1 MKCIGELI
9 ARHARRLGIIVRKN
23 SPYTS
28 RGQRFFDRR
37 LYSLP
42 GLMDMIFVCRDAES
56 PDTCLSKASEVICS
70 RFKIHQLAILLQEDS
85 EESSRLKVSLV
96 KNFPFQQTLEKKSH
110 SFLIECFEHLRK
122 PLLIKELLTS
132 LPGDS
137 MVVDLQTMGVNLVVP
152 MFQQRKLFGLLMIG
166 ERTVAD
172 PFRREELDQLNRIA
186 SLLVTILENI
196 KLRKLTEELEITN
209 RDLKKRILDLHN
221 LFDVSR
227 EVCHGLDLSNIL
239 NSFLLAVMGQ
249 LRVNSASL
257 LVKEKETGNFR
268 IAYSKGIDKE
278 KVAEILIPHRE
289 GISEE
294 LIFDNKPVI
303 LSQLPDNG
311 KLYHWEKMITSLG
324 GKVFVPLRTKGGM
337 LAILVLGAKID
348 DSAFGQSDLE
358 VLSVLANELSAAL
371 ENAQLYQNVAK
382 KTEELQQ
389 AYEEL
394 WKIQQLLLLSNRLTA
409 LGELAGKI
417 AHEINK
423 PLTGI
428 LGFTQH
434 MLASK
439 QGGISDR
446 EYLELI
452 EKECFRCQETI
463 NRILDFARQPV
474 CKISSVDIKSVLEE
488 CLLLTR
494 YYPGFQSIQI
504 IKEYDSVPLILADGD
519 KLKQVFLNLIINA
532 GQVMPSGGE
541 LRISVK
547 VISKNILEIKIADT
561 GRGIPP
567 EYINHIFDPFFTT
580 KTEIKG
586 NGLGLF
592 ISQAII
598 REHHGT
604 IKVESEIDK
613 GTTFSIQLPINSILN
628 SNENN

>member
-1 MKCIGELI
+1 MKCIGEII
-9 ARHARRLGIIVRKN
+9 ALHARRLGVIVYKK
-23 SPYTS
+23 SPYTF

-42 GLMDMIFVCRDAES
+42 GFMDVVFVCRDAES
-56 PDTCLSKASEVICS
+56 TDSCLRKASEVICS
-70 RFKIHQLAILLQEDS
+70 WFKIQQLIVLLREDS
-85 EESSRLKVSLV
+85 EESSRLVVRLV
-96 KNFPFQQTLEKKSH
+96 KNFSFPETFEKGSH
-110 SFLIECFEHLRK
+110 SFLIECFEHLSK

-132 LPGDS
+132 LPGDPI
-137 MVVDLQTMGVNLVVP
+137 VVDLQAMGVNLVVP
-152 MFQQRKLFGLLMIG
+152 MFQQRKLFGLLILG
-166 ERTVAD
+166 ERTIANS
-172 PFRREELDQLNRIA
+172 FSREEVDQLNRIA
-186 SLLVTILENI
+186 SLLVTVLENV
-196 KLRKLTEELEITN
+196 KLRKLTEELEVTN
-209 RDLKKRILDLHN
+209 RDLKIRVLDLHN

-227 EVCHGLDLSNIL
+227 EVCHGLDLSHIL

-257 LVKEKETGNFR
+257 LVKENETSNFR
-268 IAYSKGIDKE
+268 VGYSKGIDKE
-278 KVAEILIPHRE
+278 KIAEILIPHQE
-289 GISEE
+289 EMGEE
-294 LIFDNKPVI
+294 LIFDNQPI
-303 LSQLPDNG
+303 IISQIPDDG
-311 KLYHWEKMITSLG
+311 RLYRWKKMISFLD
-324 GKVFVPLRTKGGM
+324 GKVFLPLRTKGGM

-348 DSAFGQSDLE
+348 DSAFGQSDLKI
-358 VLSVLANELSAAL
+358 LSVLGNELSAAL
-371 ENAQLYQNVAK
+371 ENAQLYQNLAK
-382 KTEELQQ
+382 KNEELQR

-439 QGGISDR
+439 QGKINDR
-446 EYLELI
+446 DYLQLI
-452 EKECFRCQETI
+452 EKECLRCQETI

-474 CKISSVDIKSVLEE
+474 SKISSVDIKDILEE

-494 YYPGFQSIQI
+494 YYPGFQKVRIF
-504 IKEYDSVPLILADGD
+504 KEYDLRLPLIQADGD

-532 GQVMPSGGE
+532 SQAMPSGGK
-541 LRISVK
+541 LKISVE
-547 VISKNILEIKIADT
+547 VIPENILEIKIADD

-567 EYINHIFDPFFTT
+567 EYIDHIFDPFFTT
-580 KTEIKG
+580 KTEVKG

-598 REHHGT
+598 REHEGT
-604 IKVESEIDK
+604 IEVESKPDE
-613 GTTFSIQLPINSILN
+613 GTTFSIRLPIKFKEVS
-628 SNENN
+628 